1 MAFQNC
7 IGVFIVNPDASLGCY
22 IFPTKIPAQKFLNGD
37 RSYFCSRVEP
47 HLIDQHLEVCE
58 ECQNP
63 AYHDMLYYVGYYE
76 TSIDEIIQT
85 SFIPTQLTHH
95 RRGFEPSLSSNG
107 WCDSGSDELNIELD
121 GKILT
126 ISTPQEFMDA
136 MGIDYFA
143 EEDGIF
149 IPNFKMM

>member
-1 MAFQNC
+1 MAFQNL

-22 IFPTKIPAQKFLNGD
+22 LFPTKTRAQKFLKHD
-37 RSYFCSRVEP
+37 RSYFCSRVKP

-95 RRGFEPSLSSNG
+95 RRGFEPSLSKKG

-126 ISTPQEFMDA
+126 ISTPQKFMDA

>member
-63 AYHDMLYYVGYYE
+63 AFRENLSYVGIYE
-76 TSIDEIIQT
+76 TTMHEIIET
-85 SFIPTQLTHH
+85 SFTPTMLDRH
-95 RRGFEPSLSSNG
+95 RRGFEPSLSKKG

-149 IPNFKMM
+149 ILNFEMM